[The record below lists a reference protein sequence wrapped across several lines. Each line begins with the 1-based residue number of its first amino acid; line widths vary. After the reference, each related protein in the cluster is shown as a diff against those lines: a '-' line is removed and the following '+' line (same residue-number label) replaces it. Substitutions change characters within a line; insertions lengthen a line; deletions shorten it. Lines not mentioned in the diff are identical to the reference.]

1 MGQRRVALAHAFL
14 CPSTAPLYSD
24 PRIPEGLR
32 SYPEEVV
39 SVLRTLSIV
48 TLSALMVSCGYS
60 EEEWQ
65 AQLDKYGKLAAEHQ
79 KDQQARQGT
88 QAELDRAKGQVD
100 ALKNELQKMGVNMD
114 ALNEQLQ
121 QTGSQN
127 EQLSKNVQEM
137 QRALDEYKARAAQLE
152 RIKQRFELLQQTLKK
167 LTELGLKVEIRRNR
181 MVIRLPGDVLF
192 ASGQDK
198 LRNEGKQVLL
208 AVAEVIRNDKQLAT
222 RYFQVA
228 GHTDNKPLQGGRFQD
243 NWGLSTMRAR
253 QVLVFLIDPLDADP
267 KKSGG
272 GLNPTHLHAAGYGET
287 DPVAKNDTD
296 DGRQQNRRVELV
308 LMPDVEEM
316 LDLRSL
322 L

>member
-1 MGQRRVALAHAFL
+1 V
-14 CPSTAPLYSD
+14 
-24 PRIPEGLR
+24 
-32 SYPEEVV
+32 EVV
-39 SVLRTLSIV
+39 SVLSKLSIV
-48 TLSALMVSCGYS
+48 ALTVLIFSCGYT

-65 AQLDKYGKLAAEHQ
+65 AQLDKYNQLAAEHQ
-79 KDQQARQGT
+79 KGEAARRATQG
-88 QAELDRAKGQVD
+88 ELDQTRSQVD
-100 ALKNELQKMGVNMD
+100 RLKGELEKMGVNMD
-114 ALNEQLQ
+114 TLNEQLQ

-127 EQLSKNVQEM
+127 EQLNKNVQEM

-152 RIKQRFELLQQTLKK
+152 RIKQRFELLQTKLKK

-192 ASGQDK
+192 ASGEDR
-198 LRNEGKQVLL
+198 LRPEGKNVLN
-208 AVAEVIRNDKQLAT
+208 AVADVIRNDKQLIA

-228 GHTDNKPLQGGRFQD
+228 GHTDNKPLAGGRFHD

-253 QVLVFLIDPLDADP
+253 EVLVYLITPRDPKDP

-272 GLNPTHLHAAGYGET
+272 GLDATRLHAAGYGET
-287 DPVAKNDTD
+287 DPVAKNDSD

>member
-1 MGQRRVALAHAFL
+1 LVRTFALVALF
-14 CPSTAPLYSD
+14 S
-24 PRIPEGLR
+24 
-32 SYPEEVV
+32 VV
-39 SVLRTLSIV
+39 
-48 TLSALMVSCGYS
+48 ACGYS

-65 AQLDKYGKLAAEHQ
+65 AQLAKYEKLSAEHQ
-79 KDQQARQGT
+79 KSSAAEKAAQAD
-88 QAELDRAKGQVD
+88 LDHAKGQVD
-100 ALKNELQKMGVNMD
+100 QLKRELEKMGVNMD
-114 ALNEQLQ
+114 TLNEQLQ

-127 EQLSKNVQEM
+127 EALNKNVQDM

-152 RIKQRFELLQQTLKK
+152 RIKQRFELLQQKLKK

-192 ASGQDK
+192 ASGQTS
-198 LRNEGKQVLL
+198 LRAEGKPVLN
-208 AVAEVIRNDKQLAT
+208 AVAEVIRNDKQLSA
-222 RYFQVA
+222 RYFQIA
-228 GHTDNKPLQGGRFQD
+228 GHTDNKPLQGGRFHD

-253 QVLVFLIDPLDADP
+253 EVLVYLVAPQDP
-267 KKSGG
+267 KKGGG
-272 GLNPTHLHAAGYGET
+272 GLTATRLHAAGYGET

-296 DGRQQNRRVELV
+296 EGRQQNRRVELV